1 MTDLATRF
9 TYIDAAVLIIIA
21 VFALVNARKG
31 LAGALLRFMPTLL
44 GIFLSWKMSSGVIK
58 FVRET
63 ALFSFISDKIEGGLN
78 HENILPDMTMSAQN
92 EIISG
97 MDVPDF
103 IKDALITNNNS
114 VVYKIFDAGTLQD
127 YIAGFLTNV
136 LVSVAVVVLL
146 YFIGLA
152 AGRLILKL
160 FNMANDIP
168 VLGFFSRLGGFIVG
182 LAKGLCVIW
191 VIGIIITFF
200 CFEPWAAGLMTA
212 IEESTAAG
220 WLYRNNILLY
230 VVLRIIA

>member
-78 HENILPDMTMSAQN
+78 LENILPDMTMSAQN

-146 YFIGLA
+146 YFL
-152 AGRLILKL
+152 
-160 FNMANDIP
+160 
-168 VLGFFSRLGGFIVG
+168 
-182 LAKGLCVIW
+182 
-191 VIGIIITFF
+191 
-200 CFEPWAAGLMTA
+200 
-212 IEESTAAG
+212 
-220 WLYRNNILLY
+220 
-230 VVLRIIA
+230 